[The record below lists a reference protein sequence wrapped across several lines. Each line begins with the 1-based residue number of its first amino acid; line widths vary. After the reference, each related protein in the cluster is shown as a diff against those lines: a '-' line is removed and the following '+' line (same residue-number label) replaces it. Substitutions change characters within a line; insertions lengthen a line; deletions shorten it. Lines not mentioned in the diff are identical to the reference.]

1 MVVGTVFTSNVFVKS
16 AAVNPEEPGI
26 KLTDEKTGENY
37 DFEVEEILPRGS
49 IIVFPSFL
57 YHRVKPVKQGTRYS
71 LVAWSNGFPYK

>member
-1 MVVGTVFTSNVFVKS
+1 MIRKLSLVCSLSDPKDYTGGRFQF
-16 AAVNPEEPGI
+16 